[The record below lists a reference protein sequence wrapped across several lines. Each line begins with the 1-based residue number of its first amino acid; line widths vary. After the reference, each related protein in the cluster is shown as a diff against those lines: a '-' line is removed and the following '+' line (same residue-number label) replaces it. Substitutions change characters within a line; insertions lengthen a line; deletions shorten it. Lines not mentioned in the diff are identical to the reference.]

1 MDTPKQKRI
10 EKEGNK
16 MTVELPHE
24 KFKILYHNVQGFI
37 NKQLEF
43 SVLLNSNLKT
53 WMLYVLRNSPQCSS
67 SSSKQAADMASGTTR
82 HRALNSPTRQ
92 PTSLPGTSLQ
102 STLCAA
108 NSLRTISHSEILY
121 S

>member
-24 KFKILYHNVQGFI
+24 KFKILHHNVQGFI

-43 SVLLNSNLKT
+43 SVLLNSNLQNLDVICFT
-53 WMLYVLRNSPQCSS
+53 E
-67 SSSKQAADMASGTTR
+67 
-82 HRALNSPTRQ
+82 Q
-92 PTSLPGTSLQ
+92 PPM
-102 STLCAA
+102 
-108 NSLRTISHSEILY
+108 
-121 S
+121 